1 MSPITR
7 RSLLKSA
14 GIGAAGI
21 GIGASGYLVG
31 QESAAQLGGEGT
43 GSVPFYG
50 EHQAGIDTPAQDR
63 LFFASFDLLSESPAD
78 LRELM
83 REWSRA
89 AAEMSAGEMI
99 GDVNDLEP
107 APPDDTG
114 ETVGHLASNLTITF
128 GFGPGLFEKR
138 GLGLGAKRPAALR
151 EIPPLPADELNEL
164 ESGGDICVQACSDD
178 PQVAFHAIRN
188 LARIGR
194 GTVAMRWSQLGFG
207 RTASTTRAQDTPRN
221 LMGFKDGTVNI
232 KAEDTEAMNR
242 FVWVGD
248 GGPSWMRGGS
258 YMVTRRIRMLLEIWD
273 RSPLED
279 QEQTIGR
286 AKYSGAPLG
295 GQGRVRAAAARR
307 EAEQRPADDPGR
319 RPRPPR
325 LGPGQRR
332 RADPAARL
340 FLHRRRRREPR
351 RARSRPLLHRL
362 PARPGAAVRRDPAPA
377 RLQRC
382 AQRVHQA
389 RRQRRLRRPSRS
401 APGRLRRRNAA
412 RLSSYSD
419 SVRRFFVGCPKKG
432 YLTFLSSRKKELLP
446 DESFSRPRPVD
457 RPRGRSAG
465 RLCRRLRLQR

>member
-31 QESAAQLGGEGT
+31 QESAEASGEGT

-63 LFFASFDLLSESPAD
+63 LFFASFDLQSESPAE

-232 KAEDTEAMNR
+232 KAEDTEAMDR

-248 GGPSWMRGGS
+248 GGPAWMRGGS

-295 GQGRVRAAAARR
+295 GKDEFEPLPLDAKQSSGLPTIPVDAHVRLASAQANDGERILRR
-307 EAEQRPADDPGR
+307 GYSFTDGVDESLGELEAG
-319 RPRPPR
+319 
-325 LGPGQRR
+325 
-332 RADPAARL
+332 L
-340 FLHRRRRREPR
+340 FFI
-351 RARSRPLLHRL
+351 AFQ
-362 PARPGAAVRRDPAPA
+362 RDPERQFVAI
-377 RLQRC
+377 
-382 AQRVHQA
+382 
-389 RRQRRLRRPSRS
+389 QRRLGSNDALNEYIKHVGS
-401 APGRLRRRNAA
+401 AVFAVPPGA
-412 RLSSYSD
+412 RQGGY
-419 SVRRFFVGCPKKG
+419 VGE
-432 YLTFLSSRKKELLP
+432 TLL
-446 DESFSRPRPVD
+446 
-457 RPRGRSAG
+457 G
-465 RLCRRLRLQR
+465 